1 MLELEDPL
9 RGVLFNALSNM
20 NLEEKLKIIKPL
32 LEELTKELGGEIHY
46 YWSCDKYTTSKKIEI
61 IYDRQKR

>member
-1 MLELEDPL
+1 
-9 RGVLFNALSNM
+9 M
-20 NLEEKLKIIKPL
+20 NLEEKLKVIKPL

-46 YWSCDKYTTSKKIEI
+46 YWYSDKYTTKKKIEI

>member
-1 MLELEDPL
+1 
-9 RGVLFNALSNM
+9 M
-20 NLEEKLKIIKPL
+20 NPEEKLNTIKL
-32 LEELTKELGGEIHY
+32 VLEELTKELGGEIHY

>member
-1 MLELEDPL
+1 
-9 RGVLFNALSNM
+9 M
-20 NLEEKLKIIKPL
+20 NLEEKLKVIKPL

-46 YWSCDKYTTSKKIEI
+46 YWSSDKYTTSKKIEI